1 MRYVVLIFSLFAFN
15 ALYIKAQIVEKQ
27 DTLYINYSITA
38 GEFDNRDEGIMIY
51 HKNSGINAIGIR
63 YKNSSISFLLK
74 DISTF
79 YDEKDITVEKIKT
92 DWESYIIQ
100 RDSLER
106 NSLVNFYKQN
116 KNYYTVIKEEW
127 TLSKEQCEYVT
138 RLIDEIKLRPVD
150 KNVYSNA
157 GEHYSIINQNG
168 CYIFIDRIGDWN
180 KFLEINEIF
189 DIRDSIN
196 R

>member
-27 DTLYINYSITA
+27 DTLYTNYSITA
-38 GEFDNRDEGIMIY
+38 GEFDNRDQGIMIY

-74 DISTF
+74 DISTS

-106 NSLVNFYKQN
+106 NFLVNFYNQN

-138 RLIDEIKLRPVD
+138 RLIDEIKLRSVD
-150 KNVYSNA
+150 KNVYSSA

-180 KFLEINEIF
+180 KFLEINKIF
-189 DIRDSIN
+189 DIRNSIN